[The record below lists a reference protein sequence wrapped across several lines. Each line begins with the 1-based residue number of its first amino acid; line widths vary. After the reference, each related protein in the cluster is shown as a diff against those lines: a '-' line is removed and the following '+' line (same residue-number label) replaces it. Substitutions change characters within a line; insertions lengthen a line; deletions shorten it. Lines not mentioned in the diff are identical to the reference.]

1 MTTDSDRNMAV
12 ITHLL
17 GIVGAFTLY
26 FGWAPA
32 LVIWLIH
39 KDKNPYLEEHCIEA
53 LNFQITALLV
63 QGIITLVAIATC
75 GLLSPLIIVVPITI
89 IVCSIIA
96 ALQTQKGEMYRYP
109 LTLRLLS

>member
-1 MTTDSDRNMAV
+1 MTTDNDRNLAV

-17 GIVGAFTLY
+17 GIFGAFTLY
-26 FGWAPA
+26 LGWAPA

-53 LNFQITALLV
+53 LNFQISALLAQV
-63 QGIITLVAIATC
+63 IVSFITLISC
-75 GLLSPLIIVVPITI
+75 GLLVPLMLVVPIAI

-96 ALQTQKGEMYRYP
+96 ALQAQKGEMYRYP